1 MPNRL
6 RAPAA
11 ARERFSGALP
21 ITGQNSGVPLSRTRR
36 KRTERAMRVAIYSII
51 HWTGIVALVVWS
63 AYSAYSAF
71 GPS

>member
-1 MPNRL
+1 
-6 RAPAA
+6 
-11 ARERFSGALP
+11 
-21 ITGQNSGVPLSRTRR
+21 
-36 KRTERAMRVAIYSII
+36 MRVAVYSII